1 MFLLSLLLVPAAVPG
16 VEAPAAT
23 APGLPASWDGRERA
37 VAGAISEQALA
48 AHVRFLAD
56 DLLEGRG
63 AGSRGDELAMRYV
76 AAQFERLGLEP
87 AGDGGGW
94 LQRFE
99 LVGMT
104 SQVTAPPV
112 FSAPGRGGS
121 PQRLELKPGVDMVVA
136 PGQQR
141 EALSLTDAELVFV
154 GYGIVAPEERWDDF
168 KGVDVR
174 GKVLV
179 VMNNDPE
186 NDPALF
192 GGKAR
197 LYYGRWDYKYEE
209 AARHGAAGVI
219 IIHTTPSAA
228 YPWQVV
234 QSSWS
239 HELFELPAP
248 AAGGGARPGAGP
260 GASQVGRLTAR
271 MWATEEASRR
281 LVALG
286 GQDLDALR
294 RRAESRSFR
303 PVPLGVRLSVALKT
317 ELRRFQTANVLGRL
331 RGSDP
336 VRGREEVVFTAHHD
350 HLGVG
355 EAKNGD
361 AIYNGALDNA
371 SGVGMMLTM
380 AEALSRAEPRPRRSI
395 VFAAVAAEE
404 SNLLGS
410 AYFMAHPTA
419 PLGRLAANLNVD
431 GINIWGKTLDV
442 TLLGL
447 GKSTLDEV
455 VRRVAG
461 EQGRELTADPQPEK
475 GSFYR
480 SDQLSFA
487 RAGVPAVGLRTG
499 THFVGHEPK
508 WGLDRI
514 DEYVHTHYHQPS
526 DQIDATWRLDGA
538 VDDARL
544 LVVTALRVA
553 DAPEMPAWR
562 KGDEFEAARLKA
574 LKALK

>member
-1 MFLLSLLLVPAAVPG
+1 MLLPVLLVSALALG
-16 VEAPAAT
+16 AEAPTAT
-23 APGLPASWDGRERA
+23 PPGLPASWSARERA
-37 VAGAISEQALA
+37 AAGTITEQALA

-63 AGSRGDELAMRYV
+63 VGSRGDELAMRYI

-87 AGDGGGW
+87 AGDGGTW

-99 LVGMT
+99 LVGLT
-104 SQVTAPPV
+104 SEVTAPPV
-112 FSAPGRGGS
+112 FSGPGRDG
-121 PQRLELKPGVDMVVA
+121 QQKLELKPGAEMVISA
-136 PGQQR
+136 GQQR
-141 EALSLTDAELVFV
+141 EALSLADAEVVFA
-154 GYGIVAPEERWDDF
+154 GYGIVAPEQRWDDF

-174 GKVLV
+174 GKVLL

-186 NDPALF
+186 SDPALF
-192 GGKAR
+192 AGKTR

-239 HELFELPAP
+239 REQFELPASATAKP
-248 AAGGGARPGAGP
+248 SNPQAKL
-260 GASQVGRLTAR
+260 VAR
-271 MWATEEASRR
+271 MWATEDASRR

-294 RRAESRSFR
+294 RRAETRDFK
-303 PVPLGVRLSVALKT
+303 PVPLGVRLSLALKT
-317 ELRRFQTANVLGRL
+317 TLRRFETANVLGRL
-331 RGSDP
+331 RSSDP
-336 VRGREEVVFTAHHD
+336 VLGREEVVLTAHHD
-350 HLGVG
+350 HLGIADPKG
-355 EAKNGD
+355 GD

-371 SGVGMMLTM
+371 SGVGMLLTM
-380 AEALSRAEPRPRRSI
+380 AEALVRAEPRPRRSLL
-395 VFAAVAAEE
+395 FASVAAEE
-404 SNLLGS
+404 SGLLGS
-410 AYFMAHPTA
+410 AYFAGHPTV
-419 PLGRLAANLNVD
+419 PLGRMAANLNVD
-431 GINIWGKTLDV
+431 GINIWGKTTDV
-442 TLLGL
+442 TLIGL

-455 VRRVAG
+455 MRRAAG
-461 EQGRELTADPQPEK
+461 EQGRELVSDPLPEK
-475 GSFYR
+475 GGFYR
-480 SDQLSFA
+480 SDQFSFA

-514 DEYVHTHYHQPS
+514 EEYTHTRYHQPS
-526 DQIDATWRLDGA
+526 DQIDGTWRLDGA

-553 DAPEMPAWR
+553 DAPELPAWR
-562 KGDEFEAARLKA
+562 KGDEFEAARLRA